1 MLLYWTRLRMR
12 RRRRLQ
18 GFYLE
23 ALKLPVAHLMT
34 FPVEAVV
41 LALVVVL
48 LVALVLVLA
57 ASLAPGD
64 LRVVPVLAVA
74 ALVEAAPEVVFL
86 ALALAPGG
94 LLVVAA
100 LVEAAPE
107 VVVLGL
113 GLALALEV
121 LPVEAA
127 LVEAA
132 LEVVVLGLA
141 PALAAAPLDLV
152 DLVDLVAAVL
162 EEEEVVLAAAQV
174 APPLAA
180 QPRFVYWQ
188 ALCVPPALRLRPPQL
203 SRLR

>member
-1 MLLYWTRLRMR
+1 MLLYWTRSRMR
-12 RRRRLQ
+12 RRRRLR

-34 FPVEAVV
+34 FPVEAVD

-74 ALVEAAPEVVFL
+74 ALVEAAPEVVVL

-113 GLALALEV
+113 ALALED
-121 LPVEAA
+121 L
-127 LVEAA
+127 LV
-132 LEVVVLGLA
+132 V
-141 PALAAAPLDLV
+141 
-152 DLVDLVAAVL
+152 AVL
-162 EEEEVVLAAAQV
+162 EEAEVVLAAAQV